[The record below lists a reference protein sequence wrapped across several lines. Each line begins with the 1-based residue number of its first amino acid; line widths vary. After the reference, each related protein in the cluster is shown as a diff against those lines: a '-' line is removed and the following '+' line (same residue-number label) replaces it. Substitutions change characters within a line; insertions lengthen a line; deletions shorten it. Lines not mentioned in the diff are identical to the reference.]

1 MKYMLLMYASETA
14 EALTPEEQQAAQAT
28 WAALLKE
35 MSAAGVLE
43 STGGLPAG
51 NATTI
56 RVRDGKTLTTDGPF
70 VETHEQLGGY
80 FLLNCE
86 NLDEAI
92 AWAAKI
98 PFAQDGAIEI
108 RPLWTPQ

>member
-1 MKYMLLMYASETA
+1 MKYMLLMYSKESA
-14 EALTPEEQQAAQAT
+14 EPSTPEEQEAIQTAWMTLLQAMGT
-28 WAALLKE
+28 
-35 MSAAGVLE
+35 AGVLE

-56 RVRDGKTLTTDGPF
+56 RVREGKTLTTDGPF
-70 VETHEQLGGY
+70 IETHEQLGGY

-92 AWAAKI
+92 AWASKI

-108 RPLWTPQ
+108 RPLWAPE

>member
-1 MKYMLLMYASETA
+1 MKYMLLMYASETGEPDSA
-14 EALTPEEQQAAQAT
+14 EEQQAAQDT
-28 WAALLKE
+28 WFTLLQE
-35 MSAAGVLE
+35 MQAAGVLE

-70 VETHEQLGGY
+70 IETHEQLGGY
-80 FLLNCE
+80 FLLNCD

-92 AWAAKI
+92 AWAARI
-98 PFAQDGAIEI
+98 PFAHDGAIEL
-108 RPLWTPQ
+108 RPLWTP

>member
-1 MKYMLLMYASETA
+1 MKYMLLMYASQMEEPSA
-14 EALTPEEQQAAQAT
+14 PEEQQAVQDT
-28 WAALLKE
+28 WMKLLQE

-51 NATTI
+51 TATTI
-56 RVRDGKTLTTDGPF
+56 RVRDGKTLITDGPF
-70 VETHEQLGGY
+70 IETHEQLGGY

-98 PFAQDGAIEI
+98 PFAHDGAIEI
-108 RPLWTPQ
+108 RPLWAPD